1 MDKRHVYLDYSDA
14 PDGTA
19 YIDVLVKKDEIGD
32 DMYTDF
38 NAPPERLADKRLDE
52 HGTTEFIIEDLN
64 IDSSSDIAGYNDD
77 GYVSLS
83 VHSKEVERITIEKSL
98 GYEHDS
104 LDFNVSAN
112 DICKKYRGIKLAYV
126 SEDGKVLDVTKTK
139 NRSYD
144 IKKQPEFTASG
155 EKAEFRTTEFSP
167 LGKLASFLLLLNV
180 LIIVFVIPVM
190 IIVHI
195 VNKIR
200 WKIWVRKQLH
210 TNSGS
215 EDDADNT

>member
-1 MDKRHVYLDYSDA
+1 MNKRHVYLDYSDA

-38 NAPPERLADKRLDE
+38 NAPPERLADKGLDE
-52 HGTTEFIIEDLN
+52 HGTTEFIFEDLN
-64 IDSSSDIAGYNDD
+64 IDSSSDIARYNDD

-98 GYEHDS
+98 GYSSDS
-104 LDFNVSAN
+104 LNLNVSAN

-126 SEDGKVLDVTKTK
+126 SEDGKVLEVTKTK
-139 NRSYD
+139 KRSYD

-180 LIIVFVIPVM
+180 LIIVFVIPVL
-190 IIVHI
+190 IIVRI
-195 VNKIR
+195 NDDISWKMWVREELNKISDS
-200 WKIWVRKQLH
+200 K
-210 TNSGS
+210 
-215 EDDADNT
+215 DDADNT